1 MIGSIRGRVLD
12 VTDTELLVEVGGLG
26 YRVNVPPGTLRSI
39 AGAGAEVRLYVYHYY
54 KADVQALY
62 GFATIAE
69 RRLFEAMLGAN
80 KVGPAL
86 AMAIMETHDLA
97 SLQQVLANGDV
108 DSLTLVPGIGAK
120 TAQRLLVELQACLD
134 VPGLTS
140 VAPAAYASKG
150 VREDIR
156 DALVEMGF
164 SADSVLRAISELP
177 EDTDGHDE
185 EAMLRLALETL
196 TGDK

>member
-12 VTDTELLVEVGGLG
+12 VAGTELLVEVGGLG
-26 YRVNVPPGTLRSI
+26 YRVTVPPGTLRSV
-39 AGAGAEVRLYVYHYY
+39 AGAEAEVRLYVYHYY

-86 AMAIMETHDLA
+86 AMAIMETHDIA

-108 DSLTLVPGIGAK
+108 DSLTLVQGIGPK

-134 VPGLTS
+134 VPGLVP
-140 VAPAAYASKG
+140 VASADYASKD
-150 VREDIR
+150 VREEIR
-156 DALVEMGF
+156 DALVNMGF
-164 SADSVLRAISELP
+164 SADSALRAIAALP
-177 EDTDGHDE
+177 EDSDEHDE
-185 EAMLRLALETL
+185 AALLRLALETL
-196 TGDK
+196 TGEK